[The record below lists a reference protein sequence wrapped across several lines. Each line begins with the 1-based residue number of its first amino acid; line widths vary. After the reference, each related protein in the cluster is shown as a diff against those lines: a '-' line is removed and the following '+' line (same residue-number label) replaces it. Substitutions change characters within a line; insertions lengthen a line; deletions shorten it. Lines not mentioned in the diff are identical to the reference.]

1 MKLKTTFTSLLLAT
15 AVVAPVKADEG
26 MWLLPFLKQQNS
38 EQLKKA
44 GLMMDI
50 DDIYNPDA
58 TSMKDAIII
67 FGNGCTG
74 EIISSEGLI
83 LTNHHCGYGAIQQH
97 STVEHDYLT
106 DGFWAMDKSQEL
118 HTPGLQVRFIDK
130 IEEVTDIINKAV
142 EESGDEMKAFNT
154 AFLSN
159 KARELAGEEFL
170 AQNPFVEVVIKPF
183 YGGNR
188 FFMFYMTVY
197 NDIRMVGA
205 PPSSIGKFGADTDN
219 WMWPRHTG
227 DFSLFRV
234 YTSPDGKPAE
244 YSADNV
250 PLKPKRYFKISL
262 GGVQEND
269 YAMIMGFPGTTN
281 RYYTSWE
288 VKEMRDIENA
298 TRIEMRGVRQA
309 EMLDE
314 MLADPAVRIQ
324 YASKY
329 ARSSN
334 YHKNSIGMNRGI
346 DKLDVIGTKERQEEA
361 LRQWSATNNHPEY
374 IEALDEIKT
383 VMEALAPINL
393 AYCQLNEG
401 IRMAIECS
409 QVPATGALKKALQD
423 KNYAKVDTLIDVLR
437 GKYAQFANKDYSRKV
452 DQRVTK
458 AMLKAY
464 KAAVAEGERFAIYDL
479 IDKKFKGNI
488 DRYVDEAFKTSI
500 FASDENF
507 EKFCKK
513 PTVKALEKDLLVALR
528 NAFVDKYQEIRAE
541 ARPLDERLTKAK
553 KVYIK
558 GLLDMAG
565 DTPTYP
571 DANFTIRLTYGNV
584 LPYSPADGVEYSY
597 FTTQRGILEKE
608 DPDNWEFVVPA
619 RLKELILAKDFG
631 EYALPN
637 GDLPT
642 CFLSNNDI
650 TGGNSGSP
658 VINAYGEL
666 IGAAFDGNWEAMSG
680 DIVFEKELQRCI
692 NVDIRYIL
700 FIIDKYAGA
709 KNLIEE
715 MDIVREYRPNIKHTD
730 IFDEKA
736 FREEMEKMMK
746 EFYNEENLKK

>member
-1 MKLKTTFTSLLLAT
+1 MKLRKRLATLLAAT
-15 AVVAPVKADEG
+15 LALSPAMADEG

-44 GLMMDI
+44 GLLIDV
-50 DDIYNPDA
+50 DDIYNPDS
-58 TSMKDAIII
+58 TSMKDAVVI
-67 FGNGCTG
+67 FGGGCTG

-83 LTNHHCGYGAIQQH
+83 LTNHHCGYDAIQQH

-106 DGFWAMDKSQEL
+106 DGFWAMSKKEEL
-118 HTPGLQVRFIDK
+118 PTPGLQVRFIEK
-130 IEEVTDIINKAV
+130 IVEVTDSIDKAV
-142 EESGDEMKAFNT
+142 EESGDEMNAYNA
-154 AFLSN
+154 AFLN
-159 KARELAGEEFL
+159 KQARKMAGEKFL
-170 AQNPFVEVVIKPF
+170 AEHPFTEVVIKPF

-188 FFMFYMTVY
+188 YFMFTITVY

-250 PLKPKRYFKISL
+250 PMKPKRYFNISL
-262 GGVQEND
+262 KGVTEND
-269 YAMIMGFPGTTN
+269 YTMIMGFPGTTN

-288 VKEMRDIENA
+288 VKDMRDVVNA
-298 TRIEMRGVRQA
+298 TRIAMRGVRQA
-309 EMLDE
+309 ELLDE

-334 YHKNSIGMNRGI
+334 YHKNAIGMNRGI
-346 DKLDVIGTKERQEEA
+346 DKLDVIGEKQAGEEA
-361 LRQWSATNNHPEY
+361 LRQWARANNHPEY
-374 IEALDEIKT
+374 IAALDSIAA
-383 VMEALAPINL
+383 VMDEMSAVNL
-393 AYCQLNEG
+393 AYYQLLEG
-401 IRMAIECS
+401 IAIAVEFT
-409 QVPATGALKKALQD
+409 QVPPTAALIKALKE
-423 KNYAKVDTLIDVLR
+423 KNQPRVDSLMTIL
-437 GKYAQFANKDYSRKV
+437 KENYAQFADKDYNAQV
-452 DQRVTK
+452 DRRVAK

-464 KAAVAEGERFAIYDL
+464 RDAVPEGERIAIFDL
-479 IDKKFKGNI
+479 IDKKFKGDI
-488 DRYVDEAFKTSI
+488 DRYVDAAFEKSV
-500 FASDENF
+500 FASQANF
-507 EKFCKK
+507 DKFCKK
-513 PTVKALEKDLLVALR
+513 PSAKALENDLMIALR
-528 NAFVDKYQEIRAE
+528 NAYIEKSLELAAE
-541 ARPLDERLTKAK
+541 RKPLNDRLTRAK

-565 DTPTYP
+565 DAPTYP

-584 LPYSPADGVEYSY
+584 LPYSPADGVDYRY
-597 FTTQRGILEKE
+597 YTTQRGILEKE

-619 RLKELILAKDFG
+619 KLKELILKKDFG
-631 EYALPN
+631 EYAMAN
-637 GDLPT
+637 GDLPC

-658 VINAYGEL
+658 VINAKGEL

-680 DIVFEKELQRCI
+680 DIVFEKDLQRCI

-709 KNLIEE
+709 KNLIDE
-715 MDIVREYRPNIKHTD
+715 MTIIRE
-730 IFDEKA
+730 
-736 FREEMEKMMK
+736 
-746 EFYNEENLKK
+746 

>member
-1 MKLKTTFTSLLLAT
+1 MKLRKRLATLLAAT
-15 AVVAPVKADEG
+15 LALSPAMADEG

-44 GLMMDI
+44 GLLIDV
-50 DDIYNPDA
+50 DDIYNPDS
-58 TSMKDAIII
+58 TSMKDAVVI
-67 FGNGCTG
+67 FGGGCTG

-83 LTNHHCGYGAIQQH
+83 LTNHHCGYDAIQQH

-106 DGFWAMDKSQEL
+106 DGFWAMSKKDEL
-118 HTPGLQVRFIDK
+118 PTPGLQVRFIEK
-130 IEEVTDIINKAV
+130 IVEVTDSIDKAV
-142 EESGDEMKAFNT
+142 EESGDEMNAYNA
-154 AFLSN
+154 AFLN
-159 KARELAGEEFL
+159 KQARKMAGEKFL
-170 AQNPFVEVVIKPF
+170 AENPFTEVVIKPF

-188 FFMFYMTVY
+188 YFMFTITVY

-250 PLKPKRYFKISL
+250 PMKPKRYFNISL
-262 GGVQEND
+262 KGVTEND
-269 YAMIMGFPGTTN
+269 YTMIMGFPGTTN

-288 VKEMRDIENA
+288 VKDMRDVVNA
-298 TRIEMRGVRQA
+298 TRIAMRGVRQA
-309 EMLDE
+309 ELLDE

-334 YHKNSIGMNRGI
+334 YHKNAIGMNRGI
-346 DKLDVIGTKERQEEA
+346 DKLNVIGEKQAGEEA
-361 LRQWSATNNHPEY
+361 LRQWARANNHPEY
-374 IEALDEIKT
+374 IAALDSIAA
-383 VMEALAPINL
+383 VMDEMSAVNL
-393 AYCQLNEG
+393 AYYQLLEG
-401 IRMAIECS
+401 VAIAIEYT
-409 QVPATGALKKALQD
+409 QVPPTAALIKALKE
-423 KNYAKVDTLIDVLR
+423 KNQPRVDSLMTIL
-437 GKYAQFANKDYSRKV
+437 KENYAQFADKDYNAQV
-452 DQRVTK
+452 DRRVAK

-464 KAAVAEGERFAIYDL
+464 RDAVPEGERIAIFDL
-479 IDKKFKGNI
+479 IDKKFKGDI
-488 DRYVDEAFKTSI
+488 DRYVDAAFEKSV
-500 FASDENF
+500 FASQANF

-513 PTVKALEKDLLVALR
+513 PSAKTLENDLMVALR
-528 NAFVDKYQEIRAE
+528 NAYIEKSLELAAE
-541 ARPLDERLTKAK
+541 RKPLSDRLTRAK

-565 DTPTYP
+565 DAPTYP

-584 LPYSPADGVEYSY
+584 LPYSPADGVDYRY
-597 FTTQRGILEKE
+597 YTTQRGILEKE

-619 RLKELILAKDFG
+619 KLKELILKKDFG
-631 EYALPN
+631 EYAMAN
-637 GDLPT
+637 GDLPC

-658 VINAYGEL
+658 VINAKGEL

-680 DIVFEKELQRCI
+680 DIAFEPDLQRTI
-692 NVDIRYIL
+692 SVDIRYVL
-700 FIIDKYAGA
+700 YMIDKWG
-709 KNLIEE
+709 KCPRLIEE
-715 MDIVREYRPNIKHTD
+715 
-730 IFDEKA
+730 
-736 FREEMEKMMK
+736 
-746 EFYNEENLKK
+746 LKLVK